1 MSRDGE
7 SQAGQAR
14 RTFLAKTLAGLGAA
28 AALLSRPRR
37 GRAAQPEAAQPE
49 AAPAN
54 GPILY
59 RRSAETERYY
69 RTLYR

>member
-14 RTFLAKTLAGLGAA
+14 RTFLARTLAGLGAA

-37 GRAAQPEAAQPE
+37 GRAAAQPE
-49 AAPAN
+49 TAPAK

>member
-1 MSRDGE
+1 MSTGGE

-14 RTFLAKTLAGLGAA
+14 RTFLARLLTGMGAA
-28 AALLSRPRR
+28 GALLSRPRR
-37 GRAAQPEAAQPE
+37 ARAARHQETPAA
-49 AAPAN
+49 

-59 RRSAETERYY
+59 RRGAETERYY

>member
-1 MSRDGE
+1 MARDGE

-14 RTFLAKTLAGLGAA
+14 RTFLARFLTGLGAA

-37 GRAAQPEAAQPE
+37 GRAAQPDG
-49 AAPAN
+49 APAK

>member
-14 RTFLAKTLAGLGAA
+14 RTFLARMLTGLGAA

-37 GRAAQPEAAQPE
+37 GRAAAQPE
-49 AAPAN
+49 SVSAK

-59 RRSAETERYY
+59 RRTAETERYY
-69 RTLYR
+69 RTLYQ

>member
-7 SQAGQAR
+7 SQAGPAR
-14 RTFLAKTLAGLGAA
+14 RTFLGRFLTGLGAA

-37 GRAAQPEAAQPE
+37 GRAAQPEAA
-49 AAPAN
+49 PAT

-59 RRSAETERYY
+59 RRSTESERYY

>member
-1 MSRDGE
+1 MSTDGE

-14 RTFLAKTLAGLGAA
+14 RTFLARFLTGLGAA

-37 GRAAQPEAAQPE
+37 ARAVKHGQIFET
-49 AAPAN
+49 PAK

-69 RTLYR
+69 RTLYQ

>member
-7 SQAGQAR
+7 SRVGQAR
-14 RTFLAKTLAGLGAA
+14 RTFLARFLTGLGAA

-37 GRAAQPEAAQPE
+37 GRAAQPSGTPVK
-49 AAPAN
+49 
-54 GPILY
+54 GPVLY

-69 RTLYR
+69 RTLYQ

>member
-14 RTFLAKTLAGLGAA
+14 RTFLARTLAGLGA

-37 GRAAQPEAAQPE
+37 GRAAQPE

>member
-1 MSRDGE
+1 MSTDGE

-14 RTFLAKTLAGLGAA
+14 RTFLARFLTGLGAA

-37 GRAAQPEAAQPE
+37 ARALKHGE
-49 AAPAN
+49 APAK

-69 RTLYR
+69 RTLYQ

>member
-7 SQAGQAR
+7 TQAGQAR
-14 RTFLAKTLAGLGAA
+14 RTFLARMLAGLGAT

-37 GRAAQPEAAQPE
+37 ARAAKQGKT
-49 AAPAN
+49 APT

>member
-1 MSRDGE
+1 MSTDVK
-7 SQAGQAR
+7 SQEGQGR
-14 RTFLAKTLAGLGAA
+14 RTFLARFLTGLGAA

-37 GRAAQPEAAQPE
+37 ARAAKPGDTTAT
-49 AAPAN
+49 
-54 GPILY
+54 GPVLY

>member
-14 RTFLAKTLAGLGAA
+14 RTFLARFLTGLGAA

-37 GRAAQPEAAQPE
+37 GRAAQPVGG
-49 AAPAN
+49 APAK

>member
-7 SQAGQAR
+7 TQAGQAR
-14 RTFLAKTLAGLGAA
+14 RTFLARMLAGLGAT

-37 GRAAQPEAAQPE
+37 ARAANQGKT
-49 AAPAN
+49 APA

-59 RRSAETERYY
+59 RRGPETERYY

>member
-1 MSRDGE
+1 MSANGE

-14 RTFLAKTLAGLGAA
+14 RTFLARFLTGLGAA
-28 AALLSRPRR
+28 AALLSRPGRT
-37 GRAAQPEAAQPE
+37 RAARHRETPAA
-49 AAPAN
+49 

-59 RRSAETERYY
+59 RRGVETERYY

>member
-14 RTFLAKTLAGLGAA
+14 RTFLARMMAGLGVA

-37 GRAAQPEAAQPE
+37 GRTAQPE
-49 AAPAN
+49 AAPAK

-59 RRSAETERYY
+59 RRTAESERYY
-69 RTLYR
+69 KTLYQ